1 MRKVRTVGKKILALI
16 SAVIV
21 IATAIVPG
29 KMVKAADLG
38 ELQNGGSTQLGV
50 GDTVTLKCSSN
61 YAYNGRTVE
70 WSMDQEGIVEITDTD
85 DGDSYS
91 SITSAS
97 IKAVA
102 AGKVTVTMH
111 AEDYWGW
118 YSDDEVFEVEVV
130 SDTQDEPEEPEQP
143 VEPSEPSNP
152 VEPET
157 PVESDKAELK
167 VSDVSLSGGAI
178 VISFDCTGDELYS
191 VVQSGLKVTVG
202 EKEIAYEPN
211 YSYYGNNNVG
221 TYVKSGNGI
230 YFYPSDFEEG
240 ENVVTLASADQTIKV
255 GVKKTT
261 TSQGW
266 FGNTYEIETF
276 EVKDDSENGSG
287 EDTPVI
293 KNLFIRLV
301 GAFESKMVGEEDVDA
316 ISSATTVSYMPEQTN
331 SVKLQA
337 VLVESVEKAEDVAET
352 DWHELSF
359 FNQEEGAIRV
369 NEDPTKTKIVVEPD
383 CEGVTAGYNIFT
395 GDVVLQG
402 TPKKEGTYKVYVVF
416 TDNEGRTATSN
427 SVDFKVNSQH
437 EKLADKLTLENSTK
451 TADGKYIFDQDPWYL
466 EEFGEDTVVVPKEI
480 KAWFGSH
487 TMGTYSEVG
496 EIISLT
502 NGDEPQQTLVIPDG
516 CDLTLVNVRVH
527 SGVKIVVQGGGKLT
541 IRQSTLEGIVE
552 VENGGTFSSDYS
564 GYGGNG
570 SFIYGST
577 VNGQIRLKDGATI
590 ENARII
596 SKTNYSV
603 RDDMNRRNQEPVV
616 VVDGNVNV
624 KGEVYIL
631 ASEAP
636 NGSYGQSGL
645 QVNGTLNI
653 PSGSTVAVYG
663 GGESHLTAKGG
674 DAVVM
679 NGGLIQG
686 DGNLIAV
693 GGFGMN
699 ITGDRSLLGGGA
711 AISGNGAVDVRNV
724 YVEGGSSFD
733 TLVKTVQGNV
743 LVSTRSDVTT
753 VNGKVTGE
761 TSEKYWHGTGDEN
774 TIPVVSAYFDESK
787 LSAPEVKENENK
799 PENTVNKDNYQSKS
813 TDTTN
818 SAGTNSSED
827 KKTSDNTE
835 HSDSNN
841 TSNGHSNSVSTN
853 STVSASLN
861 TNTASVLGEN
871 RGENIA
877 QVAKN
882 DMASNKTTHTT
893 SAKAPAIDTSDKS
906 EDKVDDVPDND
917 NSVEKKETVETSD
930 KEITESETPLA
941 DAVVTPA
948 DDAKDF
954 PIVAT
959 LVAVAIL
966 VILVVGAN
974 TLLRKQVMKKH

>member
-21 IATAIVPG
+21 VATAIVPG

-50 GDTVTLKCSSN
+50 GDTITLKCQNN
-61 YAYNGRTVE
+61 YAYNGRTVD

-91 SITSAS
+91 SITSAT

-118 YSDDEVFEVEVV
+118 YSDDEVFEIEVV
-130 SDTQDEPEEPEQP
+130 SDTQDEPEKPEEPTNPGEPAEQ
-143 VEPSEPSNP
+143 SNP
-152 VEPET
+152 DESET

-167 VSDVSLSGGAI
+167 VSGVSLSGGAI

-202 EKEIAYEPN
+202 EKEIFYEPN

-221 TYVKSGNGI
+221 TYIKNGTGI

-240 ENVVTLASADQTIKV
+240 ENVVTLVTAEQTIRL
-255 GVKKTT
+255 GVKKTV

-337 VLVESVEKAEDVAET
+337 ALVENAKEAEEVSET

-427 SVDFKVNSQH
+427 SVDFKVHSQH
-437 EKLADKLTLENSTK
+437 EKLADKLTLENCTK

-466 EEFGEDTVVVPKEI
+466 EEFGEDTVVVPKDI

-624 KGEVYIL
+624 KGDVYIL

-645 QVNGTLNI
+645 QINGTLNI

-674 DAVVM
+674 DAIIM
-679 NGGLIQG
+679 NGGFIQG
-686 DGNLIAV
+686 DGNLVAV

-711 AISGNGAVDVRNV
+711 AISGNGAVDVKNV
-724 YVEGGSSFD
+724 YIEGGSSFD
-733 TLVKTVQGNV
+733 VVNKTVQGNV
-743 LVSTRSDVTT
+743 LVSTRSDVTM
-753 VNGKVTGE
+753 VSGKATGE
-761 TSEKYWHGTGDEN
+761 TSDKYWHGTGDEN

-787 LSAPEVKENENK
+787 LSSPEVKDNTNK
-799 PENTVNKDNYQSKS
+799 TESAEK
-813 TDTTN
+813 TDTTQN
-818 SAGTNSSED
+818 
-827 KKTSDNTE
+827 KTSGTTNKADGSGNSESNE
-835 HSDSNN
+835 HADSGNSGNN
-841 TSNGHSNSVSTN
+841 TSVASPSN
-853 STVSASLN
+853 TVK
-861 TNTASVLGEN
+861 ASVLGEN

-893 SAKAPAIDTSDKS
+893 SAKAPAIDNSDKS
-906 EDKVDDVPDND
+906 EEKVDDAPDNN

-966 VILVVGAN
+966 VILAVGAN

>member
-16 SAVIV
+16 SAVV
-21 IATAIVPG
+21 VVATMIVPG

-38 ELQNGGSTQLGV
+38 ELQNGGSTQLSV

-91 SITSAS
+91 SITSAD

-118 YSDDEVFEVEVV
+118 YKDDEVFEIEVV
-130 SDTQDEPEEPEQP
+130 SDDQEDPEQPEEPTEP
-143 VEPSEPSNP
+143 TNPSEPT
-152 VEPET
+152 EPET

-178 VISFDCTGDELYS
+178 VISFNCTGDELYS
-191 VVQSGLKVTVG
+191 VVQAGLKVTVG
-202 EKEIAYEPN
+202 EKEIFYEPN

-221 TYVKSGNGI
+221 TYIKSGNGI
-230 YFYPSDFEEG
+230 YFYPSDFAEG
-240 ENVVTLASADQTIKV
+240 ENVVTLVAADQTIKL

-261 TSQGW
+261 TDQGW

-276 EVKDDSENGSG
+276 DVKEDSEGGN
-287 EDTPVI
+287 EETPVI
-293 KNLFIRLV
+293 KTLYIRLV
-301 GAFESKMVGEEDVDA
+301 GAFESKMVGEEDIDA
-316 ISSATTVSYMPEQTN
+316 VSSATTVSYMPEQTN

-337 VLVESVEKAEDVAET
+337 ALVENVEKAEDVSES

-359 FNQEEGAIRV
+359 YNKEEGAIKV
-369 NEDPTKTKIVVEPD
+369 NEDPTKTKIVIEPD
-383 CEGVTAGYNIFT
+383 CEGITAGYNIFT

-437 EKLADKLTLENSTK
+437 EKLADKLTLENCTK
-451 TADGKYIFDQDPWYL
+451 TADGKYIYDQDPWYL

-502 NGDEPQQTLVIPDG
+502 NGDEPKQTLIVPDG

-527 SGVKIVVQGGGKLT
+527 SGVKIIVQGGGKLT

-564 GYGGNG
+564 GYGGKG

-624 KGEVYIL
+624 KGDVYIL

-645 QVNGTLNI
+645 KVNGTLNI
-653 PSGSTVAVYG
+653 PAGSSVAVYG

-711 AISGNGAVDVRNV
+711 AISGNGSVDVKNV

-733 TLVKTVQGNV
+733 TVNKTVQGNV
-743 LVSTRSDVTT
+743 LVSTRSDVTM
-753 VNGKVTGE
+753 VSGKATGE
-761 TSEKYWHGTGDEN
+761 TSDKYWHGTGDES
-774 TIPVVSAYFDESK
+774 TIPVVSAYFDEGK
-787 LSAPEVKENENK
+787 LSAPEVKENTNK
-799 PENTVNKDNYQSKS
+799 TENTEKKDASQNKSSDTSNDTSNKADGSGNSES
-813 TDTTN
+813 T
-818 SAGTNSSED
+818 ER
-827 KKTSDNTE
+827 
-835 HSDSNN
+835 SDSSN
-841 TSNGHSNSVSTN
+841 SDNGHSNTIGNNVT
-853 STVSASLN
+853 TP
-861 TNTASVLGEN
+861 TNTAKASVLGEN

-882 DMASNKTTHTT
+882 DMASNKTIHTT

-906 EDKVDDVPDND
+906 EEKVDDASDND

-948 DDAKDF
+948 DDAKNF

-966 VILVVGAN
+966 VIFFVGAN

>member
-21 IATAIVPG
+21 VATAIVPG

-50 GDTVTLKCSSN
+50 GDTITLKCQNN
-61 YAYNGRTVE
+61 YAYNGRTVD

-85 DGDSYS
+85 DGDSYN

-118 YSDDEVFEVEVV
+118 YSDDEVFEIEVV

-143 VEPSEPSNP
+143 EEQSNP

-167 VSDVSLSGGAI
+167 VSGVSLSSGAI

-202 EKEIAYEPN
+202 EKEIFYEPN

-221 TYVKSGNGI
+221 TYIKSGTGI

-240 ENVVTLASADQTIKV
+240 ENVVTLVAADQTIRL
-255 GVKKTT
+255 GVKKTV

-337 VLVESVEKAEDVAET
+337 ALVENAKEAEEVSET

-383 CEGVTAGYNIFT
+383 CEGVIAGYNIFT

-427 SVDFKVNSQH
+427 SVDFKVHSQH
-437 EKLADKLTLENSTK
+437 EKLADKLTLENCTK

-466 EEFGEDTVVVPKEI
+466 EEFGEDTVVVPKDI

-502 NGDEPQQTLVIPDG
+502 NGDEPQQMLVIPDG

-624 KGEVYIL
+624 KGDVYIL

-645 QVNGTLNI
+645 QINGTLNI

-674 DAVVM
+674 DAIIM
-679 NGGLIQG
+679 NGGFIQG
-686 DGNLIAV
+686 DGNLVAV

-711 AISGNGAVDVRNV
+711 AISGNGAVDVKNV
-724 YVEGGSSFD
+724 YVEAGSSFD
-733 TLVKTVQGNV
+733 VVNKTVQGNV
-743 LVSTRSDVTT
+743 MVSTRSDVTM
-753 VNGKVTGE
+753 VSGKATGE
-761 TSEKYWHGTGDEN
+761 TSDKYWHGTGDEN
-774 TIPVVSAYFDESK
+774 TIPVITSYFARNRPSNDQEPEKKSDSQDNKKEEPQNVATES
-787 LSAPEVKENENK
+787 SDNSSDRSNENSS
-799 PENTVNKDNYQSKS
+799 NV
-813 TDTTN
+813 
-818 SAGTNSSED
+818 NSSNVN
-827 KKTSDNTE
+827 S
-835 HSDSNN
+835 SNVN
-841 TSNGHSNSVSTN
+841 SSNVNSSNVDGSNENSSNVKSRNFTPSTANSVK
-853 STVSASLN
+853 A
-861 TNTASVLGEN
+861 AVLGET
-871 RGENIA
+871 RKDSSEQIA
-877 QVAKN
+877 
-882 DMASNKTTHTT
+882 HTQT
-893 SAKAPAIDTSDKS
+893 QSSDKKEISDQKAPLA
-906 EDKVDDVPDND
+906 
-917 NSVEKKETVETSD
+917 ET
-930 KEITESETPLA
+930 
-941 DAVVTPA
+941 VVTPVEDA
-948 DDAKDF
+948 DGF
-954 PIVAT
+954 PTMAIVLALAAAIIVAAT
-959 LVAVAIL
+959 TYTVYKK
-966 VILVVGAN
+966 
-974 TLLRKQVMKKH
+974 KQ